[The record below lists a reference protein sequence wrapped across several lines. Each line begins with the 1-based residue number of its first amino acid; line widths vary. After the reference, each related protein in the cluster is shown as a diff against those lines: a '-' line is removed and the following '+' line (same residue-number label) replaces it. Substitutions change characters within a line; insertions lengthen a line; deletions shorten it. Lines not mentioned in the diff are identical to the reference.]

1 MIATD
6 LQWLQLHRD
15 YMYVSTKVNTTD
27 AQMIYDIFN
36 RLTGQKK
43 APNGCGSCM
52 RNTIKLIK
60 QHYEKA
66 TQTNS

>member
-1 MIATD
+1 MIQSD
-6 LQWLQLHRD
+6 LEWLKLHRN
-15 YMYVSTKVNTTD
+15 YLYVSIKVGVGD
-27 AQMIYDIFN
+27 AQKIYDIYN

-66 TQTNS
+66 TKTNG